1 MENRINKQQVS
12 GHKWRTILALI
23 LMYLIIIFDWEW
35 MWGILFL
42 IWVIPDLFT
51 GSTYF
56 IEPIHK
62 KENPMLFWIIIISWI
77 LMAMFSIS
85 SLFINYSQFSY

>member
-1 MENRINKQQVS
+1 MLKLK
-12 GHKWRTILALI
+12 KWRTVVALI
-23 LMYLIIIFDWEW
+23 LMYLIFLMNWEW

-42 IWVIPDLFT
+42 FWVIPDLFS

-62 KENPMLFWIIIISWI
+62 KEHPWLYWIIVFSWI
-77 LMAMFSIS
+77 LMAVLSIS
-85 SLFINYSQFSY
+85 TLFVNYNQYYY

>member
-1 MENRINKQQVS
+1 MKINKTTS
-12 GHKWRTILALI
+12 KWRTIVALI
-23 LMYLIIIFDWEW
+23 LMYIIFIMDWSW

-42 IWVIPDLFT
+42 FWVIPDLVT

-62 KENPMLFWIIIISWI
+62 KEHPILYWIIVVSWI
-77 LMAMFSIS
+77 LMALFSLS
-85 SLFINYSQFSY
+85 SLFINYNAYYY

>member
-1 MENRINKQQVS
+1 MMKQTQKTT
-12 GHKWRTILALI
+12 KWRTILALV
-23 LMYLIIIFDWEW
+23 LMYVAVIMDWNW

-42 IWVIPDLFT
+42 IWVIPDLIT

-62 KENPMLFWIIIISWI
+62 KENPILYWIIVVSWLI
-77 LMAMFSIS
+77 MALFSIS
-85 SLFINYSQFSY
+85 TLFINYNQYYY